1 MEAVDARHLCVDFG
15 VNHSPEA
22 ISQSLNAYP
31 TLRPLGR
38 KLKPTP
44 PTPKPAT
51 GQGRRDGRDDYTN
64 SFELNQSRGKRPGS

>member
-31 TLRPLGR
+31 LSDSSAVSIEAFRLHAARPLR
-38 KLKPTP
+38 L
-44 PTPKPAT
+44 AVC
-51 GQGRRDGRDDYTN
+51 
-64 SFELNQSRGKRPGS
+64 EVMV

>member
-31 TLRPLGR
+31 TLRPLGKTR
-38 KLKPTP
+38 TLRVLLL
-44 PTPKPAT
+44 
-51 GQGRRDGRDDYTN
+51 RRN
-64 SFELNQSRGKRPGS
+64 E

>member
-31 TLRPLGR
+31 TLRPLGIH
-38 KLKPTP
+38 
-44 PTPKPAT
+44 T
-51 GQGRRDGRDDYTN
+51 GTRLTLLCIQLFGLGQHED
-64 SFELNQSRGKRPGS
+64 